1 MTGIFVKSDV
11 KIIIIT
17 MINSYTELTTCQ
29 GLLYVPL
36 FFNVLKH
43 LFPTEPINFIIL
55 YTIVVSILFIR
66 KLMHREV
73 NLPKVPELIY
83 ASILTQSV

>member
-17 MINSYTELTTCQ
+17 IINSYIAPTMCQ

-36 FFNVLKH
+36 FFNISKH
-43 LFPTEPINFIIL
+43 LFPTEPINYNIYYSCLHFI
-55 YTIVVSILFIR
+55 YKETDAQTS
-66 KLMHREV
+66 
-73 NLPKVPELIY
+73 
-83 ASILTQSV
+83 

>member
-1 MTGIFVKSDV
+1 MTGILVKSDV

-17 MINSYTELTTCQ
+17 IINSYTELTTCQ

-43 LFPTEPINFIIL
+43 LFPTESINYIIYYSCLHFI
-55 YTIVVSILFIR
+55 YKETDAQRS
-66 KLMHREV
+66 
-73 NLPKVPELIY
+73 
-83 ASILTQSV
+83 